1 MTAQRAMLSTWV
13 PRLLGAW
20 RRIARRPGGEA
31 LSRDELDHVAR
42 AVGTLSH
49 GLTRDRALAG
59 ARYLD
64 DPALLGAYL
73 LLWWPVSYAQGSSV
87 FGELVG
93 GVRGRVVDLG
103 CGPGPLACA
112 ALDAGA
118 AEVIALDRSARAV
131 EALGA
136 IAGDEPRL
144 ARRVISLDE
153 NIPREVDGADL
164 VLLGHVVNELW
175 GDDAKGLERRA
186 AFLDGIL
193 RRLAPGGR
201 LVVIEPALRETSRA
215 LLAVRDRLVA
225 GGAVIHA
232 PCLYRGACPALARES
247 DWCHAERAWD
257 PPALVDELSRAA
269 RLHKESLKMTY
280 LVLGAPGSAW
290 PAPPSGRL
298 FRIVSEPLDEK
309 GRARRIGC
317 GPEGRVALTLPTKR
331 VSDATRAFLDLA
343 RGDVA
348 RLSGTLTARGDGLRL
363 EEDATV
369 ERVAR
374 VGEPVTSGG

>member
-1 MTAQRAMLSTWV
+1 VLSDWV
-13 PRLLGAW
+13 ARLVAAW

-31 LSRDELDHVAR
+31 LTLDEREELAR
-42 AVGTLSH
+42 AIVTLSR

-64 DPALLGAYL
+64 DPSLLGAYL
-73 LLWWPVSYAQGSSV
+73 MLWWPVSYAQATSI
-87 FGELVG
+87 FGELRG

-118 AEVIALDRSARAV
+118 AEVIALDRSARAID
-131 EALGA
+131 ALGA
-136 IAGDEPRL
+136 IARDEPRL
-144 ARRVISLDE
+144 RRRVVALDE
-153 NIPREVDGADL
+153 GLPAEIEGADA
-164 VLLGHVVNELW
+164 VLLGHVLNELW
-175 GDDAKGLERRA
+175 SDDEQGIARRA
-186 AFLDGIL
+186 ALLDGIL

-215 LLAVRDRLVA
+215 LLGVRDRLVA
-225 GGAVIHA
+225 GGAVVHA
-232 PCLYRGACPALARES
+232 PCLYRGPCPALGRES
-247 DWCHAERAWD
+247 DWCHAERAWE
-257 PPALVDELSRAA
+257 PPALVDELSGAA
-269 RLHKESLKMTY
+269 RLHKEALKMTY
-280 LVLGAPGSAW
+280 LVLGAPGSGW

-298 FRIVSEPLDEK
+298 FRVVSEPLDEK

-331 VSDATRAFLDLA
+331 VSDATRAFLSLA

-369 ERVAR
+369 EIVAR
-374 VGEPVTSGG
+374 AGEPVRSPE